1 MVSLLRSLPGIAM
14 LAFCCVTLLQQSA
27 PAQSTRISR
36 SDIDRSRP
44 LPSGGLGTR
53 DELRPLGATARS
65 RSADYSKIDRRTV
78 ATLLRDA
85 LDESGRLY
93 AALDADYRRN
103 PQLRSLLA
111 DLGRLRSRT
120 NSINQDLA
128 AGVDMSLIVADFRN
142 ADADWRIFSTRMS
155 QTRGLS
161 SATQQS
167 FARID
172 QLDRQIGK
180 LFQMEPTLDRR
191 ALLQQLS
198 SLENS
203 LLFLTD
209 ELARDPAVST
219 QVISSGRKLQQRIS
233 RVVSMVVDE
242 YSYDKI
248 VTEYNGFDQS
258 FTALMP
264 QLTSIRNPYIERT
277 VQRLSSA
284 NDLVHELLWMENT
297 TSRAELKRL
306 ASALMQDVD
315 QFYTR
320 TSLVRLLGFKDPAR
334 SLSSAS
340 DFYGTVQN
348 FRDLLERNEADNRVE
363 ESYAYVEEEGRR
375 FLAIFR
381 QTRVQAVITELQE
394 IEDDISAI
402 RRELNL
408 GDSSPLS
415 QQRLRTVAASLEDLT
430 DQLDLD
436 VRQWLNTE
444 RPTYR
449 TEALASSA
457 AFLKRTQ
464 QMHRLVDTETR
475 PAELQREVD
484 AVFSEWQKLYS
495 YLERCRTT
503 ERSTLAW
510 RARLINEVLT
520 DLDTQLQP

>member
-1 MVSLLRSLPGIAM
+1 
-14 LAFCCVTLLQQSA
+14 
-27 PAQSTRISR
+27 
-36 SDIDRSRP
+36 
-44 LPSGGLGTR
+44 
-53 DELRPLGATARS
+53 
-65 RSADYSKIDRRTV
+65 
-78 ATLLRDA
+78 
-85 LDESGRLY
+85 
-93 AALDADYRRN
+93 
-103 PQLRSLLA
+103 
-111 DLGRLRSRT
+111 
-120 NSINQDLA
+120 
-128 AGVDMSLIVADFRN
+128 
-142 ADADWRIFSTRMS
+142 
-155 QTRGLS
+155 
-161 SATQQS
+161 
-167 FARID
+167 
-172 QLDRQIGK
+172 
-180 LFQMEPTLDRR
+180 
-191 ALLQQLS
+191 
-198 SLENS
+198 
-203 LLFLTD
+203 
-209 ELARDPAVST
+209 
-219 QVISSGRKLQQRIS
+219 
-233 RVVSMVVDE
+233 MVVDE

-306 ASALMQDVD
+306 ATALMQDVD

-348 FRDLLERNEADNRVE
+348 FRDLLDRGEADNRIE

-375 FLAIFR
+375 FLTIFR

-436 VRQWLNTE
+436 VRQWLNSE

-449 TEALASSA
+449 TEALSSSA

-484 AVFSEWQKLYS
+484 AVFNEWQKLYS

>member
-1 MVSLLRSLPGIAM
+1 MVSRLGSFHKSALITL
-14 LAFCCVTLLQQSA
+14 CCLSLLQTAS
-27 PAQSTRISR
+27 AQSTRITR

-53 DELRPLGATARS
+53 DELRPLSSTARS

-78 ATLLRDA
+78 ATLMRDA
-85 LDESGRLY
+85 LDESGKLY

-111 DLGRLRSRT
+111 DLGRLRSQT
-120 NSINQDLA
+120 NRINQDLA
-128 AGVDMSLIVADFRN
+128 AGVDLSLIVEDFRT
-142 ADADWRIFSTRMS
+142 ADADWRIFSTRFS

-180 LFQMEPTLDRR
+180 LFQVEPTLDRR
-191 ALLQQLS
+191 SLLQQLS

-203 LLFLTD
+203 LQFLTD

-219 QVISSGRKLQQRIS
+219 QIISSGRKLQQRIS

-242 YSYDKI
+242 YPYDKI
-248 VTEYNGFDQS
+248 VSEYNGFDQS
-258 FTALMP
+258 LIALMP

-277 VQRLSSA
+277 IQRLASA

-297 TSRAELKRL
+297 TSNAELKRL
-306 ASALMQDVD
+306 AAALMQDVD

-320 TSLVRLLGFKDPAR
+320 TSLVRILSFKDPAR
-334 SLSSAS
+334 SLSIAS

-348 FRDLLERNEADNRVE
+348 FRDLLDRGEADNRVA
-363 ESYAYVEEEGRR
+363 ESYTYVEEEGRR
-375 FLAIFR
+375 FLTTFR
-381 QTRVQAVITELQE
+381 QTKVQAVITELQE
-394 IEDDISAI
+394 IEDDIAAI
-402 RRELNL
+402 RRELNI
-408 GDSSPLS
+408 GDSAPLS
-415 QQRLRTVAASLEDLT
+415 QQTLRPVAASLEDLA

-436 VRQWLNTE
+436 IRQWLNSE

-449 TEALASSA
+449 NEAMAASA

-464 QMHRLVDTETR
+464 QMHRMVDVETR

-484 AVFSEWQKLYS
+484 AVFNEWQKLYS
-495 YLERCRTT
+495 FLERCRTT
-503 ERSTLAW
+503 DRSTLAW

-520 DLDTQLQP
+520 DLDTQLRP